1 MTPPKITAF
10 SNTIQTAFFIGTKT
24 SLIKEMLKISARAEI
39 FCRAEIFWTD
49 KKVLFLKKNMAL
61 DKTRFYSQEN
71 NLLNDYSAKMALGLF
86 GKTWW
91 RFSSYSIVYRGR

>member
-1 MTPPKITAF
+1 MIT
-10 SNTIQTAFFIGTKT
+10 
-24 SLIKEMLKISARAEI
+24 
-39 FCRAEIFWTD
+39 
-49 KKVLFLKKNMAL
+49 
-61 DKTRFYSQEN
+61 YSQEN